1 MGDVVAIL
9 GVYGTDWQLSLIDSA
24 GLQNFDP
31 NAGPEDVPGMGQ
43 YKKVA
48 KVTAGKRYLLVADG
62 TKMAKPL
69 AAGKENGYLYV
80 SDVTPSDDIII
91 ENESNAF
98 TFAASGAGYTIQQSD
113 GRYLYMQGTYNSF
126 QVSDVVPEADVA
138 ASIWTV
144 EPQDDGT
151 VKITNAGMGKW
162 MQYSSTF
169 TSYGAYDS
177 DQDGGYRP
185 VLYEKVEK

>member
-1 MGDVVAIL
+1 MTATDDV
-9 GVYGTDWQLSLIDSA
+9 
-24 GLQNFDP
+24 
-31 NAGPEDVPGMGQ
+31 
-43 YKKVA
+43 
-48 KVTAGKRYLLVADG
+48 
-62 TKMAKPL
+62 
-69 AAGKENGYLYV
+69 
-80 SDVTPSDDIII
+80 II

-98 TFAASGAGYTIQQSD
+98 KFTASGAGYTIQQSD
-113 GRYLYMQGTYNSF
+113 DRYLYMVGTHKTF
-126 QVSDVVPEADVA
+126 QVSEAVPDEDVA

-151 VKITNAGMGKW
+151 VKITNAVMGKW
-162 MQYSSTF
+162 MQYSSSF